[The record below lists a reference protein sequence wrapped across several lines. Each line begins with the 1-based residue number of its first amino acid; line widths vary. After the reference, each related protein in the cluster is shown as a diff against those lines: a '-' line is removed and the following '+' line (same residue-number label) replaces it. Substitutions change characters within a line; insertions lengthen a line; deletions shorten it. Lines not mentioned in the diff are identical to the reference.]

1 MQLSTTTR
9 NAILS
14 AVSTDVGSG
23 GTLKIYY
30 VSPAVLPGVGNAVT
44 GTLLSTLTAVTFG
57 TPANGVMTVSAT
69 ADSSAAASNT
79 PVYYR
84 IATSGGTAKIEGTA
98 GSGQELAISG
108 AISLGGTVTLTS
120 GSITA
125 GNA

>member
-14 AVSTDVGSG
+14 AVSTDVGAG
-23 GTLKIYY
+23 GTLKIYTG
-30 VSPAVLPGVGNAVT
+30 AAPGVGNAVS
-44 GTLLSTLTAVTFG
+44 GTLLSTLTSVTFG
-57 TPANGVMTVSAT
+57 TPATGSMTVTAT
-69 ADSSAAASNT
+69 ADSSAAATGT
-79 PVYYR
+79 PGYYR
-84 IATSGGTAKIEGTA
+84 IATSGGTGKVEGTA

-108 AISLGGTVTLTS
+108 QISLGGTVTLTS

>member
-1 MQLSTTTR
+1 MQLSTATR

-23 GTLKIYY
+23 GTLKIYT
-30 VSPAVLPGVGNAVT
+30 VSPANLPGVGNAAT
-44 GTLLSTLTAVTFG
+44 GTLLSTLTSVVFG
-57 TPANGVMTVSAT
+57 TPSAGSMTVSAT
-69 ADSSAAASNT
+69 ADTSAANTAT

-84 IATSGGTAKIEGTA
+84 ISTSGGTAKIEGSA

-108 AISLGGTVTLTS
+108 QISLGGTVTLTS